1 MCFCCCATRKP
12 ILIYAIV
19 ISSFAFIYGII
30 TISKFGSKTDIYK
43 ALISRIKELENEP
56 DTPSTK
62 YNNVYS
68 NGNTYNDYYY
78 KIKNN
83 NTRRINNDD
92 DYLYPYYNNYYTNSK
107 FAEKILNSESYLQIL
122 SLTKDDINNNGYGF
136 IKRLKGI
143 ENGLGTILFIFPLLF
158 LIIEIV
164 FLIFSCGIKEFKIL
178 PDNTFN
184 IFNIIK
190 IMCITFST
198 IFIFL
203 SALYGV
209 LLVWVFCEYICLI
222 EILDSCATGI
232 ILGMIYGYY
241 GLWYYIILSCAF
253 CKERTHFL
261 NVGCESKPG
270 PEAKYDINGNPI
282 VYNQQTNLQPK
293 SHISIVSQPVF
304 PQNPVIFAQQNKIGD
319 GYITVNGI
327 LYKKVDNASSTNI
340 VPIENNNGI
349 KIPSN
354 SNRLVNEKNNNEV
367 DNPPSSY
374 VMMFNERKN
383 KKRNSVKKNTNK
395 KRHSKSNIQI
405 NNFHDNVEASKNEE
419 NN

>member
-1 MCFCCCATRKP
+1 MCFCCCATRKS

-30 TISKFGSKTDIYK
+30 TISKFGSKTDIYTF
-43 ALISRIKELENEP
+43 LIARIKELENEP
-56 DTPSTK
+56 DTPSTI

-68 NGNTYNDYYY
+68 NGNSYNDYYY

-92 DYLYPYYNNYYTNSK
+92 YYDDYYADYYIDSYSK
-107 FAEKILNSESYLQIL
+107 IM
-122 SLTKDDINNNGYGF
+122 SLTKYVIDNSGYDF
-136 IKRLKGI
+136 IIRLKGI

-164 FLIFSCGIKEFKIL
+164 FLIFSWGIKEFKIL
-178 PDNTFN
+178 PDKTFN

-190 IMCITFST
+190 IMCITFSI

-282 VYNQQTNLQPK
+282 VYNQQTNLPPQP
-293 SHISIVSQPVF
+293 HISIVSQPVF
-304 PQNPVIFAQQNKIGD
+304 PQNPVIFAKQNKID
-319 GYITVNGI
+319 DDYITVNGI
-327 LYKKVDNASSTNI
+327 LYKKVDNAYSTNI
-340 VPIENNNGI
+340 LANGKNNGI

-354 SNRLVNEKNNNEV
+354 SNRLVNEKNNKEV
-367 DNPPSSY
+367 DNPPSSSI
-374 VMMFNERKN
+374 MMFDERK
-383 KKRNSVKKNTNK
+383 KKNSVKKKTNK

-405 NNFHDNVEASKNEE
+405 NNFHDNVEAGKNEE

>member
-30 TISKFGSKTDIYK
+30 TISKFGSKTDIYTF
-43 ALISRIKELENEP
+43 LIARIKELENEP
-56 DTPSTK
+56 DTPSTI

-68 NGNTYNDYYY
+68 NGNSYNDYYY

-92 DYLYPYYNNYYTNSK
+92 DYYDDYYADYYIDSYSK
-107 FAEKILNSESYLQIL
+107 IM
-122 SLTKDDINNNGYGF
+122 SLTKYVIDNSAYDF
-136 IKRLKGI
+136 IIRLKGI

-164 FLIFSCGIKEFKIL
+164 FLIFSWGIKEFKIL
-178 PDNTFN
+178 PDKTFN

-282 VYNQQTNLQPK
+282 VYSQQTNLPPQP
-293 SHISIVSQPVF
+293 HISIASQPVF
-304 PQNPVIFAQQNKIGD
+304 PQNPVIFAKQNKID
-319 GYITVNGI
+319 DDYITVNGI
-327 LYKKVDNASSTNI
+327 LYKKVDNAYSTNI
-340 VPIENNNGI
+340 LANGKNNGI

-354 SNRLVNEKNNNEV
+354 SNRLVNEKNNKEV
-367 DNPPSSY
+367 DNPPSSSI
-374 VMMFNERKN
+374 MMFDERK
-383 KKRNSVKKNTNK
+383 KKNSVKKKTNK

-405 NNFHDNVEASKNEE
+405 NNFHDNVEAGKNEE

>member
-30 TISKFGSKTDIYK
+30 TISKFGSKTDIYTF
-43 ALISRIKELENEP
+43 LIARIKELENEP
-56 DTPSTK
+56 DALSTI

-68 NGNTYNDYYY
+68 NGNSYNDYYY

-92 DYLYPYYNNYYTNSK
+92 DYYDDYYADYYIDSYSK
-107 FAEKILNSESYLQIL
+107 IM
-122 SLTKDDINNNGYGF
+122 SLTKYVIDNSAYDF
-136 IKRLKGI
+136 IIRLKGI

-164 FLIFSCGIKEFKIL
+164 FLIFSWGIKEFKIL
-178 PDNTFN
+178 PDKTFN

-282 VYNQQTNLQPK
+282 VYSQQTNLPPQP
-293 SHISIVSQPVF
+293 HISIASQPVF
-304 PQNPVIFAQQNKIGD
+304 PQNPVIFAKQNKID
-319 GYITVNGI
+319 DDYITVNGI
-327 LYKKVDNASSTNI
+327 LYKKVDNAYSTNI
-340 VPIENNNGI
+340 LANGKNNGI

-354 SNRLVNEKNNNEV
+354 SNRLVNEKNNKEV
-367 DNPPSSY
+367 DNPPSSSI
-374 VMMFNERKN
+374 MMFDERK
-383 KKRNSVKKNTNK
+383 KKNSVKKKTNK

-405 NNFHDNVEASKNEE
+405 NNFHDNVEAGKNEE

>member
-56 DTPSTK
+56 DTPSTI

-68 NGNTYNDYYY
+68 NGNSYNDYYY

-92 DYLYPYYNNYYTNSK
+92 DYYDDYYADYYIDSYSK
-107 FAEKILNSESYLQIL
+107 IM
-122 SLTKDDINNNGYGF
+122 SLTKYVIDNSAYDF
-136 IKRLKGI
+136 IIRLKGI

-164 FLIFSCGIKEFKIL
+164 FLIFSWGIKEFKIL
-178 PDNTFN
+178 PDKTFN

-282 VYNQQTNLQPK
+282 VYSQQTNLPPQP
-293 SHISIVSQPVF
+293 HISIASQPVF
-304 PQNPVIFAQQNKIGD
+304 PQNPVIFAKQNKID
-319 GYITVNGI
+319 DDYITVNGI
-327 LYKKVDNASSTNI
+327 LYKKVDNAYSTNI
-340 VPIENNNGI
+340 LDNGKNNGI

-354 SNRLVNEKNNNEV
+354 SNRLVNEKNNKEV
-367 DNPPSSY
+367 DNPPSSSI
-374 VMMFNERKN
+374 MMFDERK
-383 KKRNSVKKNTNK
+383 KKNSVKKKTNK

-405 NNFHDNVEASKNEE
+405 NNFHDNVEAGKNEE